1 MAGQDTGSPDP
12 ATRIVLRRF
21 GRPVAIV
28 AVADIA
34 DGAPVHA
41 TALD

>member
-12 ATRIVLRRF
+12 ATRLVLRRF
-21 GRPVAIV
+21 GRPVAIL

-34 DGAPVHA
+34 DGVPIRA
-41 TALD
+41 TAVD